1 MLSRLKTRDYIYIDL
16 EDIKLVSLDFL
27 KFLDDFI
34 DTNSIK
40 TVVIDSYEPQVP
52 VPQARNIVLISN
64 IYLEIKDFETINLPA
79 LKFREFLLFDKHQ
92 SITTSFDF
100 FLKHGN
106 LPHTAKTTTIYKKT
120 QLKQHLQSICE
131 NPKQYA
137 MIKQIFKY
145 GSQAVS
151 KSQIYQNMKKHENI
165 SKDKFFEFI
174 KILEKKNMIS
184 FVPKYGH
191 KNSVKKLYIYDF
203 VYVSGL
209 NSINKFNNMFENMIY
224 LEFASKYPIYYSD
237 HISFYIPQQKTIYL
251 CVPFF
256 SMFDISHGAFDFLQ
270 TNIVKYIKIITINKE
285 EQFFIDDVSCEV
297 LPFYK
302 WAVS

>member
-34 DTNSIK
+34 ATNYIK
-40 TVVIDSYEPQVP
+40 TVVIDSYEPHLP

-64 IYLEIKDFETINLPA
+64 NFLKFKDFETIRLPA

-92 SITTSFDF
+92 NITRSFDF

-106 LPHTAKTTTIYKKT
+106 LPQTARTTTTYKKN
-120 QLKQHLQSICE
+120 QLKQHLQTICE

-137 MIKQIFKY
+137 MIKEIFKF
-145 GSQAVS
+145 GGQAVS
-151 KSQIYQNMKKHENI
+151 KRQIYQALKKHENI

-174 KILEKKNMIS
+174 LTLEEKNIIF
-184 FVPKYGH
+184 FVSKYGC
-191 KNSVKKLYIYDF
+191 KNGVKKLYIYNF
-203 VYVSGL
+203 VYISSL
-209 NSINKFNNMFENMIY
+209 NYINKFNNMFENMIY
-224 LEFASKYPIYYSD
+224 LELANKYPIYYSD
-237 HISFYIPQQKTIYL
+237 HISFYIPKEKSIYL
-251 CVPFF
+251 CMPFF
-256 SMFDISHGAFDFLQ
+256 SMFDITHGAFDFIQ

-285 EQFFIDDVSCEV
+285 EQFFIDGISCEV

-302 WAVS
+302 WAVI